1 MPGYLLRTSA
11 DNRGE
16 LHSGQLH
23 DAWRPMGSIV
33 LLALHSARWPCRPG
47 AAFDA
52 TRATPSAHRRV
63 LHRHLDPFRLRNSRT
78 YRTAADGTTF

>member
-1 MPGYLLRTSA
+1 MPGYLLRASA

-33 LLALHSARWPCRPG
+33 LLALHSARWLCRPG
-47 AAFDA
+47 AAFLMP
-52 TRATPSAHRRV
+52 RAPRQA
-63 LHRHLDPFRLRNSRT
+63 
-78 YRTAADGTTF
+78 RTAACCIA